1 MVERHVGRRVSTRSR
16 AVFVAMA
23 IALLAAL
30 GSASSAFATEHHPTK
45 DFTPFA
51 DCPLS
56 NPAVEICLVANT
68 TSGEFTLGTRTV
80 PISGTITLQGGFH
93 ETNTGAEAFIGAE
106 DGNTLSKTEL
116 AVPGGLLGIVAPEFL
131 PKWLQAII
139 NKLVSE
145 GLAGVT
151 ATTELA
157 KPASDVGI
165 NTNNLLAEK
174 GVALTL
180 PVKVKLSNTLLGGE
194 CYIGS
199 SSSPIYLNLTTGTTA
214 PPEKGTPNTPIKG
227 STGPISFEEEFT
239 IAVLSESSLVDNA
252 FSAPAA
258 SGCGGLLS
266 FLIDPAI
273 DAELALPSPAG
284 YNTAILNG
292 SELKGSAEAVLASE

>member
-1 MVERHVGRRVSTRSR
+1 MVERHVGRRAGMRGR
-16 AVFVAMA
+16 ALIVAAA
-23 IALLAAL
+23 IASLAAL
-30 GSASSAFATEHHPTK
+30 GGVAPALASEHHPTK

-68 TSGEFTLGTRTV
+68 TSGEFTIGTRTV
-80 PISGTITLQGGFH
+80 PISGTIKLQGGFH
-93 ETNTGAEAFIGAE
+93 ETNTGAEEFVGAE
-106 DGNTLSKTEL
+106 DGKTLSKTEL
-116 AVPGGLLGIVAPEFL
+116 TVPGGLLGIIAPESL

-145 GLAGVT
+145 GLDGVT
-151 ATTELA
+151 ATAELA
-157 KPASDVGI
+157 KPASDIGI
-165 NTNNLLAEK
+165 NTNNLLEEQ
-174 GVALTL
+174 GVALSL

-199 SSSPIYLNLTTGTTA
+199 SSSPVYLNLTTGTTA
-214 PPEKGTPNTPIKG
+214 PPEKGTPNKPIKG
-227 STGPISFEEEFT
+227 SRGPISFEEEFT
-239 IAVLSESSLVDNA
+239 IAVLGESSLVDNA
-252 FSAPAA
+252 FSAPGA
-258 SGCGGLLS
+258 SGCDGLLS

-292 SELKGSAEAVLASE
+292 SELEANAAAVLGSE